1 LIVSHGGTISAL
13 RKWLLKSN
21 YTLDDSLVASAADC
35 WEVRNCSITEI
46 RLVGENGPGMFV
58 RMGVYD
64 HLLDQTA
71 ELENSTG

>member
-1 LIVSHGGTISAL
+1 MIVSHGGTISAL

-21 YTLDDSLVASAADC
+21 YTLDNSLIASGADF

-46 RLVGENGPGMFV
+46 RLAGENGPGRFV
-58 RMGVYD
+58 RMGDYE
-64 HLLDQTA
+64 HLLGQTA